1 LAPLFVEKLPVGWV
15 GLLTPK
21 SEILRTNEEE
31 MSTLSG
37 LISRWTIS
45 WEWMDEP
52 LHLPQSFNLGRHF
65 TGKLFITVN
74 VIVDSPNA
82 NFQYQIPTNIE

>member
-1 LAPLFVEKLPVGWV
+1 
-15 GLLTPK
+15 
-21 SEILRTNEEE
+21 
-31 MSTLSG
+31 
-37 LISRWTIS
+37 
-45 WEWMDEP
+45 MDEP

>member
-1 LAPLFVEKLPVGWV
+1 MDNIFGMDVSQPVG
-15 GLLTPK
+15 
-21 SEILRTNEEE
+21 
-31 MSTLSG
+31 
-37 LISRWTIS
+37 
-45 WEWMDEP
+45 
-52 LHLPQSFNLGRHF
+52 HLPQSFNLGRHF